1 MLDITDEI
9 PFLWRLS
16 SDREEGFSLVSM
28 VVPFHSGSQSLEHT
42 IQTDIVSFIGDNEQ
56 LEDEEVLEWNEDD
69 IALFLKLLAIRQ
81 QPISVPAGAP
91 AGHARA
97 TDDGIVES
105 SIESSNAGN
114 GVEGNKTQ
122 TFRVDLSD
130 PETIE
135 IVHIVAAAG
144 FGMALTVDDLLVTDP
159 GDTSA
164 ALFEPEIGTRITLH
178 TVDGYKRGVVVG
190 HEEDEVVCVLLD
202 PIKPDRRN
210 ELSDIHPHDLVVVKA
225 HQLLPAHYSSQEPG
239 AGDVLH

>member
-28 VVPFHSGSQSLEHT
+28 VVPFHAGSQSLEHT

-69 IALFLKLLAIRQ
+69 IALFLKLLAARQ
-81 QPISVPAGAP
+81 TP
-91 AGHARA
+91 
-97 TDDGIVES
+97 
-105 SIESSNAGN
+105 
-114 GVEGNKTQ
+114 VEGTAAK

-159 GDTSA
+159 GDASVVLA
-164 ALFEPEIGTRITLH
+164 EPEIGTRITLH

-190 HEEDEVVCVLLD
+190 SEEDEVVCVLLD
-202 PIKPDRRN
+202 PIKPDRGN

-225 HQLLPAHYSSQEPG
+225 HQLLPARYSSQEPG

>member
-1 MLDITDEI
+1 MLEITDDI

-28 VVPFHSGSQSLEHT
+28 VVPFHAGSESMEHT

-69 IALFLKLLAIRQ
+69 IALFLKLLAMRQ
-81 QPISVPAGAP
+81 KP
-91 AGHARA
+91 
-97 TDDGIVES
+97 
-105 SIESSNAGN
+105 
-114 GVEGNKTQ
+114 VEGSTAQ

-130 PETIE
+130 PDTIE
-135 IVHIVAAAG
+135 IVHIVAA
-144 FGMALTVDDLLVTDP
+144 LVTDP
-159 GDTSA
+159 GDA
-164 ALFEPEIGTRITLH
+164 AEALSEPEIGTPITLH

-190 HEEDEVVCVLLD
+190 NEEDEVVCVLLD

-225 HQLLPAHYSSQEPG
+225 HQLLPARYSSQTPG
-239 AGDVLH
+239 LSDVLH